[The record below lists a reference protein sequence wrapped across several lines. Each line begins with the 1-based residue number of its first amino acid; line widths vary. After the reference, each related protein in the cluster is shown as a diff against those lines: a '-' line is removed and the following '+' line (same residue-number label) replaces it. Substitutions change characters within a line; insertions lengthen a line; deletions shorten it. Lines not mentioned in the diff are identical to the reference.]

1 MSDPSTGDLITQPAS
16 ADISAERAHW
26 RGVAAELAQKLA
38 ADVMERD
45 RANQPPFA
53 EVDLFRQSGLLGL
66 RIPTA
71 HGGAG
76 QDLATTFD
84 VLRIIAR
91 VDGSIAHLLGY
102 HYNFLVGSL
111 SDAEPEVRARVWEQS
126 LAEQW
131 FWASTGSPQ
140 DEGLVLDPAEQG
152 WTITG
157 RKSFATGSRVA
168 DRLFGYVQ
176 DRETDHRLVV
186 TLDPSRPEL
195 VRRDD
200 WNMLGQ
206 RLSASNGMEFRAY
219 RVVSDDVLIDYGP
232 ADGPA
237 QPWRSLGV
245 LFSQLLLSQLCQ
257 AVAEGVLLKARDYT
271 RTSSRP
277 WFHASVSSAAEDPFT
292 VQSYGLLTS
301 RLQAVAALNERATT
315 TLEWAHGRGQQL
327 TVAERGQVSEV
338 IATSRVV
345 ANETALDVA
354 NRIYDLTGAR
364 ATDNRY
370 GFDLAW
376 RNIRTLTLHDPAV
389 PQGVRGGGVLSE
401 RHPPYPLPLP
411 LSRHS
416 SCGFRRRV
424 ADAERPGCRRAVVWI
439 DGTGSLRHPLDVRRL
454 FRVRPSRERHA
465 DHSGGQVPSRG

>member
-1 MSDPSTGDLITQPAS
+1 MTDPRPVEVELIPHPS
-16 ADISAERAHW
+16 ALEVSEERAHW
-26 RGVAAELAQKLA
+26 RAVAAELADKLA
-38 ADVMERD
+38 ADVLERD

-66 RIPTA
+66 RIPAA

-111 SDAEPEVRARVWEQS
+111 SDAEPEVKGRVWQQT

-140 DEGLVLDPAEQG
+140 DPDLVLEPADHG
-152 WTITG
+152 WTISG
-157 RKSFATGSRVA
+157 RKNFATGSRVA
-168 DRLFGYVQ
+168 DRLFGYVL
-176 DRETDHRLVV
+176 DPDTGHRLVV

-206 RLSASNGMEFRAY
+206 RLSASNGIEFHAY
-219 RVVSDDVLIDYGP
+219 PVTRDDVLIDYGP
-232 ADGPA
+232 QGGPP
-237 QPWRSLGV
+237 QPSRSLGV
-245 LFSQLLLSQLCQ
+245 LFSQLLFSQLCQ

-271 RTSSRP
+271 RSSSRP
-277 WFHASVSSAAEDPFT
+277 WFHATVPAATEDPYI
-292 VQSYGLLTS
+292 VQSYGLLAS
-301 RLQAVAALNERATT
+301 RLQAVAALNERATA

-327 TVAERGQVSEV
+327 TLGQRAEVSEV

-345 ANETALDVA
+345 ANEVALEVA
-354 NRIYDLTGAR
+354 NKIYDLTGAR

-376 RNIRTLTLHDPAV
+376 RNIRTITLHDPQSYKAAEV
-389 PQGVRGGGVLSE
+389 GDYFLNGTLPTPS
-401 RHPPYPLPLP
+401 PY
-411 LSRHS
+411 R
-416 SCGFRRRV
+416 
-424 ADAERPGCRRAVVWI
+424 
-439 DGTGSLRHPLDVRRL
+439 
-454 FRVRPSRERHA
+454 
-465 DHSGGQVPSRG
+465 